1 MAVISKQCKVFIII
15 LLILTVI
22 VLAITLPIFL
32 THKPKDKYEDRDS
45 IWEDMEYTFEDN
57 ANNTLVDKDTK
68 NEVNRPNITQSDIVM
83 QKDTKKNNISTYNN
97 TDAE

>member
-32 THKPKDKYEDRDS
+32 THKPKDKYEDVD
-45 IWEDMEYTFEDN
+45 IWDDMEFTFEDN

>member
-32 THKPKDKYEDRDS
+32 THKPKDKYEDVD
-45 IWEDMEYTFEDN
+45 IWEDMEFTFEDN

>member
-32 THKPKDKYEDRDS
+32 TYKPKDKYEDVD
-45 IWEDMEYTFEDN
+45 IWEDMEFTFEDN

>member
-32 THKPKDKYEDRDS
+32 TRKPKDKYEDVD
-45 IWEDMEYTFEDN
+45 IWEDMEFTFEDN